1 MIADLAIFV
10 SPVSK
15 TCYEIPKR
23 EPRIIRGNCG
33 ILSWLSKED
42 TSTVLILKLQ
52 FNFFHFVL
60 FTAFK

>member
-10 SPVSK
+10 SPISK

-23 EPRIIRGNCG
+23 EPRIIEGNCG

-52 FNFFHFVL
+52 FNFFSFCVIYS
-60 FTAFK
+60 F